1 MHRCISLHVIISL
14 VLSLLALALVL
25 ALALALTHSSH
36 SSQATTG
43 NSALGGWAVCFARSL
58 GWSLAGWLA
67 GRAGGRALAPT
78 TTAET
83 RVLKRTV
90 ISIYGDRGAP
100 CICENAVL

>member
-43 NSALGGWAVCFARSL
+43 NSALGGWAARSL

-83 RVLKRTV
+83 RVLKGTV